1 MGSFDGAELCKLV
14 GLYIC
19 HILGEKYGKHRA
31 GLYCDDGLACFGYI
45 SRPQADR
52 IRKDFIKIFKE
63 DFDLTI
69 TCETN
74 LKAVNFLNVTLNLTT
89 GKYQPYNKP
98 DNNLLYINIHS
109 NHLPN
114 IIKNLP
120 GNVSKRINTLSADET
135 TFNKSKDLYNNTLAE
150 SGFKHKITFQK
161 QQNISTVKNN
171 AKNRKRLDGLIYHLV
186 LMFQQIS
193 AKNSSAF
200 WVNIF
205 QKRIRFINCS
215 TVIMSRLVI
224 VLYLTLKV

>member
-1 MGSFDGAELCKLV
+1 MGSFDDAELCKLV

-89 GKYQPYNKP
+89 GNYQPYNKP

-114 IIKNLP
+114 IIK
-120 GNVSKRINTLSADET
+120 
-135 TFNKSKDLYNNTLAE
+135 KS
-150 SGFKHKITFQK
+150 
-161 QQNISTVKNN
+161 
-171 AKNRKRLDGLIYHLV
+171 
-186 LMFQQIS
+186 
-193 AKNSSAF
+193 
-200 WVNIF
+200 
-205 QKRIRFINCS
+205 
-215 TVIMSRLVI
+215 SRQCI
-224 VLYLTLKV
+224 